1 MPNKQ
6 LLDSDHFCILPFI
19 SSRIW
24 HSLVVPCCINHD
36 TVFGLSSEKTLDE
49 IYSNDNSVLTDFR
62 KQLLNGPTLPDSCS
76 RCGDCEKSNV
86 TSMRQKSNKK
96 WADKFE
102 QLEFDADDNL
112 VKNKFYYWDGVGYS
126 NLCNL
131 KCRMCPSYLSSSTR
145 EEEIKHKLDHK
156 PVSPMQNEFIKKH
169 NFEQKMKGMT
179 IESFDDIN
187 IFYEFF
193 DKHLD
198 YIEEIKFEGGE
209 PMMLEQHYRILEL
222 LIQKNK
228 TDVVLSYPTNMTRL
242 TLKKYNV
249 IELWKHFKTVHV
261 WVSLDAVGDQNH
273 YIRHPSI
280 WSEIVDNINR
290 VREHCPHVQLN
301 IITAIQILNSFAAT
315 QLHAWTVENN
325 LGINFNF
332 LKHPSYLSLCVL
344 PNSYKQRVQDHWDNY
359 KLSLSK
365 DSDISNIDGF
375 LRMMWA
381 EDNSKEVPEFL
392 NRIEERDVIRK
403 ESLIETFPEFKE
415 LYDQGH

>member
-6 LLDSDHFCILPFI
+6 ILDSDHFCILPFI

-62 KQLLNGPTLPDSCS
+62 KQLLNGPALPDSCS
-76 RCGDCEKSNV
+76 RCSDCEKSNV
-86 TSMRQKSNKK
+86 ISMRQISNKK

-102 QLEFDADDNL
+102 QLEFDANSNL
-112 VKNKFYYWDGVGYS
+112 VENKFYYWDGVGYS

-156 PVSPMQNEFIKKH
+156 PVSPMQNEFIKKY

-187 IFYEFF
+187 TFYEFF

-261 WVSLDAVGDQNH
+261 GVSLDAVGDQNH

-315 QLHAWTVENN
+315 QLHAWTVENH

-344 PNSYKQRVQDHWDNY
+344 PDNYKQRVQDHWDNY

-365 DSDISNIDGF
+365 DSDINNINGF

-381 EDNSKEVPEFL
+381 EDNSKEIPEFF
-392 NRIEERDVIRK
+392 NRIQERDVIRK

-415 LYDQGH
+415 LYDQRH

>member
-1 MPNKQ
+1 MHNKK

-36 TVFGLSSEKTLDE
+36 TVFGLSSEQTLNE
-49 IYSNDNSVLTDFR
+49 IYSNDNKVLTDFR
-62 KQLLNGPTLPDSCS
+62 RQLLNGPELPNSCS
-76 RCGDCEKSNV
+76 RCGDCERSNV
-86 TSMRQKSNKK
+86 SSLRQKSNKK
-96 WADKFE
+96 WADKFDN
-102 QLEFDADDNL
+102 LEFDANDNL
-112 VKNKFYYWDGVGYS
+112 IENKFYYWDGVGYS

-156 PVSPMQNEFIKKH
+156 LTSPMQNEFIKKH
-169 NFEQKMKGMT
+169 NFEKKMQGMT

-187 IFYEFF
+187 TFYEFF
-193 DKHLD
+193 DKHLN

-222 LIQKNK
+222 LIEKKK
-228 TDVVLSYPTNMTRL
+228 TDVILSYPTNMTRL

-249 IELWKHFKTVHV
+249 LELWKHFKTVHV
-261 WVSLDAVGDQNH
+261 WVSLDATEDQNH

-280 WSEIVDNINR
+280 WSEIVDNIRR
-290 VREHCPHVQLN
+290 VREQCPHVQLS
-301 IITAIQILNSFAAT
+301 IMTAIQILNSFAAT
-315 QLHAWTVENN
+315 ELHAWTIKNN
-325 LGINFNF
+325 LGISFNF

-344 PNSYKQRVQDHWDNY
+344 PATYKQRVQDHWDKY
-359 KLSLSK
+359 KHTLPK
-365 DSDISNIDGF
+365 DTDTTNIDGF

-381 EDNSKEVPEFL
+381 EDNSNEISEFL

-415 LYDQGH
+415 LYD